1 MIVFPNCKINLGLNV
16 VRKRNDGYHDLET
29 VFYPVPLTDK
39 LEAVVGEGADC
50 TCSLSLS
57 GNAIEGNL
65 DDNLIVKAYKLLA
78 SDYCLPHIDFDLEK
92 HIPSQAGLGG
102 GSSDATYTLRVLNK
116 LCNLNL
122 DAPTLQRYAA
132 RLGADCAFFVSAEP
146 SFATGIGDVLTPMSD
161 QCAHLKGLYL
171 LIVKPPVAISTAQ
184 AFSFIKPQPPIIICK
199 DIVAQPINDEWRKHL
214 NNDFELSIFNV
225 YPEIRS
231 IKQQLYDIG
240 AMYAQMSG
248 SGSAFFGI
256 FKTRPTLLPQAF
268 KEMFTYICQL

>member
-39 LEAVVGEGADC
+39 LEAVVGERADC

-132 RLGADCAFFVSAEP
+132 RLGADCAFFVTAEP

-184 AFSFIKPQPPIIICK
+184 AFSFVKPQPPIIICK
-199 DIVAQPINDEWRKHL
+199 DIVAQPINDEWRKQL

>member
-16 VRKRNDGYHDLET
+16 VHKRNDGYHDLET

-50 TCSLSLS
+50 TCSLSIS

-132 RLGADCAFFVSAEP
+132 RLGADCAFFVTAEP

-184 AFSFIKPQPPIIICK
+184 AFSFVKPQPPIIICK

-256 FKTRPTLLPQAF
+256 FKTRPTLLPEAF

>member
-132 RLGADCAFFVSAEP
+132 RLGADCAFFVTAEP

-184 AFSFIKPQPPIIICK
+184 AFSFVKPQPPIIICK
-199 DIVAQPINDEWRKHL
+199 DIIAQPINDEWRKHL

-256 FKTRPTLLPQAF
+256 FKTRPTLLPEAF

>member
-39 LEAVVGEGADC
+39 LEAVVSEGADC

-57 GNAIEGNL
+57 GNTIEGNL

-132 RLGADCAFFVSAEP
+132 RLGADCAFFVTAEP

-184 AFSFIKPQPPIIICK
+184 AFSFVKPQPPIIICK

-256 FKTRPTLLPQAF
+256 FKTRPTLLPEAF

>member
-50 TCSLSLS
+50 TCSLSIS

-132 RLGADCAFFVSAEP
+132 RLGADCAFFVTAEP

-256 FKTRPTLLPQAF
+256 FKTRPTLLPEAF

>member
-50 TCSLSLS
+50 TCSLSIS

-122 DAPTLQRYAA
+122 DAPILQRYAA
-132 RLGADCAFFVSAEP
+132 RLGADCAFFVTAEP

-184 AFSFIKPQPPIIICK
+184 AFSFVKPQPPIIICK

-256 FKTRPTLLPQAF
+256 FKTRPTLLPEAF

>member
-78 SDYCLPHIDFDLEK
+78 SDYCLPHVDFDLEK

-132 RLGADCAFFVSAEP
+132 RLGADCAFFVTAEP
-146 SFATGIGDVLTPMSD
+146 SFATGIGDVLTPISD

-184 AFSFIKPQPPIIICK
+184 AFSFVKPQPPIIICK

-256 FKTRPTLLPQAF
+256 FQTRPTLLPEVF
-268 KEMFTYICQL
+268 KEMFTYVCQL

>member
-122 DAPTLQRYAA
+122 DAPILQRYAA
-132 RLGADCAFFVSAEP
+132 RLGADCAFFVTAEP

-184 AFSFIKPQPPIIICK
+184 AFSFVKPQPPIIICK

-256 FKTRPTLLPQAF
+256 FKTRPTLLPEAF

>member
-39 LEAVVGEGADC
+39 LKAVVGEGADC

-78 SDYCLPHIDFDLEK
+78 SDYCLPHVDFDLEK

-132 RLGADCAFFVSAEP
+132 RLGADCAFFVTAEP
-146 SFATGIGDVLTPMSD
+146 SFATGIGDVLTPISD

-184 AFSFIKPQPPIIICK
+184 AFSFVKPQPPIIICK

-231 IKQQLYDIG
+231 IKQQLYDMG

-256 FKTRPTLLPQAF
+256 FQTHPTLLPEAF

>member
-132 RLGADCAFFVSAEP
+132 RLGADCAFFVTAEP
-146 SFATGIGDVLTPMSD
+146 SFATGIGDILTPMSD

-184 AFSFIKPQPPIIICK
+184 AFSFVKPQPPIIICK

-256 FKTRPTLLPQAF
+256 FKTRPTLLPEAF